1 MVGSNTIHCARADTV
16 TPTVTSASAMYFFM
30 VCLSLSCR
38 CQRRRNHEKGFT
50 TKRRR
55 RGVSGAQDSMKSVE
69 RNANGHVSVQDTS
82 TERIGYCQAKAAP
95 NTASSTM
102 GLSAK
107 PNFCRF
113 ARDKKY
119 FKIAI
124 DNFDLVVHIHIKMS
138 KDLDMARVENC
149 VCFNLRWVARAVTQF
164 YDSEM
169 RRHGVRPTQGTILL
183 ALNSKESWSMAE
195 LSDWRSEERRVGKE
209 WRCGWG

>member
-1 MVGSNTIHCARADTV
+1 MEISGNPLRTQRTGTFCAN
-16 TPTVTSASAMYFFM
+16 TSAPGAVSIVMLLVLIFR
-30 VCLSLSCR
+30 LSFILLQDEQSGTRRTRLLRILQTQFSQDRPSMRRFAPCDGYSVPRSCR
-38 CQRRRNHEKGFT
+38 CRRQHAANHEKGFT

-113 ARDKKY
+113 ARDKKL
-119 FKIAI
+119 FQ
-124 DNFDLVVHIHIKMS
+124 
-138 KDLDMARVENC
+138 NC
-149 VCFNLRWVARAVTQF
+149 
-164 YDSEM
+164 Y
-169 RRHGVRPTQGTILL
+169 
-183 ALNSKESWSMAE
+183 
-195 LSDWRSEERRVGKE
+195 
-209 WRCGWG
+209 

>member
-1 MVGSNTIHCARADTV
+1 
-16 TPTVTSASAMYFFM
+16 MYFYM
-30 VCLSLSCR
+30 VCLSLSR
-38 CQRRRNHEKGFT
+38 HSQRPHAANHEKGST

-113 ARDKKY
+113 ARDKKL
-119 FKIAI
+119 FQ
-124 DNFDLVVHIHIKMS
+124 
-138 KDLDMARVENC
+138 NC
-149 VCFNLRWVARAVTQF
+149 
-164 YDSEM
+164 
-169 RRHGVRPTQGTILL
+169 
-183 ALNSKESWSMAE
+183 
-195 LSDWRSEERRVGKE
+195 
-209 WRCGWG
+209 